1 MKVIPEKL
9 NVSKILTNH
18 WSTFGDVNGK
28 GKVSDWIS
36 FYAMPL
42 LLTITYGVKL
52 FFNEWPA
59 IPSAGWNAVIT
70 VTSILIPLMLAML
83 ASLIRITEQDNKRFC
98 RLVKELIYNSSYG
111 ILVSVLLLSVSL
123 VAVVLCKNYLRQIS
137 LLFVF
142 LTSHLFLTLVMI
154 IKRFYVVALRSKDNN
169 DVKTEAHSGT
179 ACLKDL

>member
-18 WSTFGDVNGK
+18 WLTFGDVNGK
-28 GKVSDWIS
+28 GKFSDWIS

-123 VAVVLCKNYLRQIS
+123 VAVVLGKNYLRHMS

-142 LTSHLFLTLVMI
+142 FTSHLFLTLVMI
-154 IKRFYVVALRSKDNN
+154 IKRFYKVAVRIEDSK
-169 DVKTEAHSGT
+169 DVKTDVHSGT
-179 ACLKDL
+179 HA

>member
-9 NVSKILTNH
+9 NVSTILTNH

-36 FYAMPL
+36 FYVMPL

-52 FFNEWPA
+52 FSNEWPQ
-59 IPSAGWNAVIT
+59 IPDAGWSAVIT

-83 ASLIRITEQDNKRFC
+83 ASLIGIAEQDNERFC

-111 ILVSVLLLSVSL
+111 ILVSVMLLSVSL
-123 VAVVLCKNYLRQIS
+123 VAVVLGTNYSRQIS
-137 LLFVF
+137 LLFAF
-142 LTSHLFLTLVMI
+142 FTSHLFLTLVMI
-154 IKRFYVVALRSKDNN
+154 IKRFYKVAVRIENSKDE
-169 DVKTEAHSGT
+169 KTDIHSGT
-179 ACLKDL
+179 HA